1 MHSAQCTVHRGSKN
15 LCTVHCAPCTKI
27 RSRVKAL
34 FVINA
39 RSGPVRGRDLAALIR
54 ASCELEHEIVASER
68 KEDLDTI
75 VAEAQR
81 DGFEAVIAVGG
92 DGTVHE
98 VAKRLI
104 GNELALGIV
113 PTGSGNGF
121 AHHHR
126 IPTKIAAA
134 VRILPTAKRVTID
147 TAEVNGMPFIG
158 VMGIG
163 YGAHIAHRFA
173 ELPKRGLRS
182 YIRAALSAFRDYEAQ
197 QYEINGGLHRA
208 FLVEIA
214 NTAHWGNNFRI
225 APTASVFDGVL
236 EVVIVDPLSWLD
248 APLFGARLRFGTT
261 HRSRRVKTHRVEEVV
276 IAGATKMHLDGEPL
290 EAPRELRIRVR
301 PRSLHVLVPADAEV
315 N

>member
-1 MHSAQCTVHRGSKN
+1 M
-15 LCTVHCAPCTKI
+15 
-27 RSRVKAL
+27 KAL

-54 ASCELEHEIVASER
+54 ASCELEHEIVATER
-68 KEDLDTI
+68 KEDLDTV
-75 VAEAQR
+75 VADAQR
-81 DGFEAVIAVGG
+81 HGFDAVIAVGG

-121 AHHHR
+121 AHHHG
-126 IPTKIAAA
+126 IPTKVSAA
-134 VRILPTAKRVTID
+134 VRILPASRRVTID

-163 YGAHIAHRFA
+163 YAAHIAHRFA

-182 YIRAALSAFRDYEAQ
+182 YIRAALAAFRAYQCEE
-197 QYEINGGLHRA
+197 YEIDGNRHRA

-225 APTASVFDGVL
+225 APLASVFDGVL
-236 EVVIVDPLSWLD
+236 DVVIVEPISLFR
-248 APLFGARLRFGTT
+248 APLFGVRLRFGTV
-261 HRSRRVKTHRVEEVV
+261 HRSSFVKTHRIEEVTIAGR
-276 IAGATKMHLDGEPL
+276 IAGATQIHLDGEPL
-290 EAPRELRIRVR
+290 EVSGELRVRVR
-301 PRSLHVLVPADAEV
+301 PRSLHVLVPQDAEV
-315 N
+315 S

>member
-1 MHSAQCTVHRGSKN
+1 M
-15 LCTVHCAPCTKI
+15 
-27 RSRVKAL
+27 KAL

-54 ASCELEHEIVASER
+54 ASCELEHEIVATER
-68 KEDLDTI
+68 KEDLDTV
-75 VAEAQR
+75 VANAQR

-104 GNELALGIV
+104 GNPLALGII

-121 AHHHR
+121 AHHHG
-126 IPTKIAAA
+126 IPTKIQAA

-163 YGAHIAHRFA
+163 YAAHIAHLFA
-173 ELPKRGLRS
+173 KLPRRGLRS
-182 YIRAALSAFRDYEAQ
+182 YIRAALSAFRAYVPEE
-197 QYEINGGLHRA
+197 YEIDGKRHLA

-225 APTASVFDGVL
+225 APAASVFDGEL
-236 EVVIVDPLSWLD
+236 DVVVVDPVSLFR
-248 APLFGARLRFGTT
+248 APLFGVRLRFGTV
-261 HRSRRVKTHRVEEVV
+261 HRSRLVKTHRIEEVV
-276 IAGATKMHLDGEPL
+276 ITGAKQMHLDGEPL
-290 EAPRELRIRVR
+290 DAPRELRIRVR
-301 PRSLHVLVPADAEV
+301 PRSLHVLVPRDAEV
-315 N
+315 I

>member
-1 MHSAQCTVHRGSKN
+1 
-15 LCTVHCAPCTKI
+15 L
-27 RSRVKAL
+27 KAL

-54 ASCELEHEIVASER
+54 ASCELDHEIVATER
-68 KEDLDTI
+68 KEDLDAI

-81 DGFEAVIAVGG
+81 NGFDAVIAVGG

-104 GNELALGIV
+104 GSSLALGIV

-121 AHHHR
+121 AHHHG
-126 IPTKIAAA
+126 IPTKIPAA
-134 VRILPTAKRVTID
+134 VRSLPTAKRVTID

-163 YGAHIAHRFA
+163 YAAHIAHKFA
-173 ELPKRGLRS
+173 QLPKRGLRS
-182 YIRAALSAFRDYEAQ
+182 YIRAALSAFRSYECEE
-197 QYEINGGLHRA
+197 YEIDGGRHRA
-208 FLVEIA
+208 FLIEIA

-225 APTASVFDGVL
+225 APTASVFDGVV

-248 APLFGARLRFGTT
+248 APLFGARLRMGTV
-261 HRSRRVKTHRVEEVV
+261 HRSSRVNTKRVREVV
-276 IAGATKMHLDGEPL
+276 ITGASKMHLDGEPL
-290 EAPRELRIRVR
+290 ETSGELRITVR
-301 PRSLHVLVPADAEV
+301 PRSLHVLVPPDARV
-315 N
+315 I

>member
-1 MHSAQCTVHRGSKN
+1 
-15 LCTVHCAPCTKI
+15 
-27 RSRVKAL
+27 VKAL
-34 FVINA
+34 FIINA

-54 ASCELEHEIVASER
+54 ASCKLDHEIVASER

-81 DGFEAVIAVGG
+81 KGFDAVIAVGG

-104 GNELALGIV
+104 GSDLALGIV

-126 IPTKIAAA
+126 IPTHIPAA

-147 TAEVNGMPFIG
+147 TGEVNGMPFIG
-158 VMGIG
+158 VMGVG
-163 YGAHIAHRFA
+163 YAAHIAHRFA

-182 YIRAALSAFRDYEAQ
+182 YVRAALSAFRAYVPEE
-197 QYEINGGLHRA
+197 YEIDGRRHRA
-208 FLVEIA
+208 FLIEIA

-225 APTASVFDGVL
+225 APNASVFDGEL
-236 EVVIVDPLSWLD
+236 DVVIVDPISFFD
-248 APLFGARLRFGTT
+248 APLFGTRLRLGTI
-261 HRSRRVKTHRVEEVV
+261 HRSRRVKTQRAKEIV
-276 IAGATKMHLDGEPL
+276 IAGATQMHLDGEPL
-290 EAPRELRIRVR
+290 DATSELRITVR
-301 PRSLHVLVPADAEV
+301 PRSLHVLVPGDAEV

>member
-1 MHSAQCTVHRGSKN
+1 M
-15 LCTVHCAPCTKI
+15 
-27 RSRVKAL
+27 KAL

-75 VAEAQR
+75 VARAQR
-81 DGFEAVIAVGG
+81 EGFDAVIAVGG

-104 GNELALGIV
+104 GSTLALGIV

-121 AHHHR
+121 ARHHG
-126 IPTKIAAA
+126 IPTKVHAA

-163 YGAHIAHRFA
+163 YAAHIAHLFA

-182 YIRAALSAFRDYEAQ
+182 YIRAALSAFGAYEAEE
-197 QYEINGGLHRA
+197 YEIDRNVRRA

-236 EVVIVDPLSWLD
+236 EVVIVDPLSWFD
-248 APLFGARLRFGTT
+248 APFFGARLRLGNV
-261 HRSRRVKTHRVEEVV
+261 HRSRRVNAHRVTDIV
-276 IAGATKMHLDGEPL
+276 IRRKAEGSAHLDGEPL
-290 EAPRELRIRVR
+290 TLGAELRVTVR
-301 PRSLHVLVPADAEV
+301 PRSLHVLVPRDAEV
-315 N
+315 I

>member
-1 MHSAQCTVHRGSKN
+1 M
-15 LCTVHCAPCTKI
+15 
-27 RSRVKAL
+27 KAL

-54 ASCELEHEIVASER
+54 ASCELEHEIVATER
-68 KEDLDTI
+68 KEDLDTV
-75 VAEAQR
+75 VANAQR
-81 DGFEAVIAVGG
+81 DGFDAVIAVGG

-104 GNELALGIV
+104 GNPLALGII

-121 AHHHR
+121 AHHHG
-126 IPTKIAAA
+126 IPTKIRAA

-163 YGAHIAHRFA
+163 YAAHIAHLFA
-173 ELPKRGLRS
+173 KLPKRGLRS
-182 YIRAALSAFRDYEAQ
+182 YIRAALSAFRAYVPEE
-197 QYEINGGLHRA
+197 YEIDGKRHLA

-225 APTASVFDGVL
+225 APAASVFDGEL
-236 EVVIVDPLSWLD
+236 DVVVVDPVSLFR
-248 APLFGARLRFGTT
+248 APMFGVRLRFGTV
-261 HRSRRVKTHRVEEVV
+261 HRSRLVNTHRIEEVV
-276 IAGATKMHLDGEPL
+276 ITGAKQMHLDGEPL
-290 EAPRELRIRVR
+290 DAPRELRIRVR
-301 PRSLHVLVPADAEV
+301 PRSLHVLVPRDAEV
-315 N
+315 I

>member
-1 MHSAQCTVHRGSKN
+1 
-15 LCTVHCAPCTKI
+15 
-27 RSRVKAL
+27 VKAL

-54 ASCELEHEIVASER
+54 ASCELEHDIVATER

-75 VAEAQR
+75 VAEAQHN
-81 DGFEAVIAVGG
+81 GFEAVIAVGG

-104 GNELALGIV
+104 GNPLALGIV

-121 AHHHR
+121 ARHHG
-126 IPTKIAAA
+126 IPMKVAAA
-134 VRILPTAKRVTID
+134 VRVLPTAKKVTID

-163 YGAHIAHRFA
+163 YAAQIAHRFA
-173 ELPKRGLRS
+173 ELPRRGLRS
-182 YIRAALSAFRDYEAQ
+182 YIHAALSAFRSYEARE
-197 QYEINGGLHRA
+197 YEINGGVHRA

-236 EVVIVDPLSWLD
+236 DVVIVHPLSWLD
-248 APLFGARLRFGTT
+248 APLFGARLRFGSI
-261 HRSRRVKTHRVEEVV
+261 HRSRRVKTQRLAEVV
-276 IAGATKMHLDGEPL
+276 IAGAKEMHLDGEPL
-290 EAPRELRIRVR
+290 EAEGELRIRVR
-301 PRSLHVLVPADAEV
+301 PHSLHVLVPADAEV

>member
-1 MHSAQCTVHRGSKN
+1 M
-15 LCTVHCAPCTKI
+15 
-27 RSRVKAL
+27 KAL

-54 ASCELEHEIVASER
+54 ASCELEHDIVATER

-81 DGFEAVIAVGG
+81 NGFDAVVAVGG

-104 GNELALGIV
+104 GKDLALGIV

-121 AHHHR
+121 AHHHG
-126 IPTKIAAA
+126 IPTKVSAA
-134 VRILPTAKRVTID
+134 VRILPASRRVTID

-163 YGAHIAHRFA
+163 YAAHIAHRFA

-182 YIRAALSAFRDYEAQ
+182 YIRAALSAFRAYESEE
-197 QYEINGGLHRA
+197 YEIDLKVHRA
-208 FLVEIA
+208 FLIEIA

-225 APTASVFDGVL
+225 APTASVFDGAL

-248 APLFGARLRFGTT
+248 APLFGVRLRLGRV
-261 HRSRRVKTHRVEEVV
+261 HHSRRVKVHRVSEIV
-276 IAGATKMHLDGEPL
+276 IRRRAEGTAHLDGEPL
-290 EAPRELRIRVR
+290 TLGAEIRVTVR
-301 PRSLHVLVPADAEV
+301 PRSLHVLVPPDAEV
-315 N
+315 I

>member
-1 MHSAQCTVHRGSKN
+1 M
-15 LCTVHCAPCTKI
+15 
-27 RSRVKAL
+27 KAL

-54 ASCELEHEIVASER
+54 ASCELEHDIVATER
-68 KEDLDTI
+68 KEDLDAI

-81 DGFEAVIAVGG
+81 NGFEAVIAVGG

-104 GNELALGIV
+104 GNPIALGIV

-121 AHHHR
+121 ARHHG
-126 IPTKIAAA
+126 IPTKVVAA
-134 VRILPTAKRVTID
+134 VRVLPTAKRVTID

-163 YGAHIAHRFA
+163 YAAHIAHRFA
-173 ELPKRGLRS
+173 ALPRRGLRS
-182 YIRAALSAFRDYEAQ
+182 YIRAALSAFRSYECEE
-197 QYEINGGLHRA
+197 YEINGGRHRA

-248 APLFGARLRFGTT
+248 APLFGARLRFGSV
-261 HRSRRVKTHRVEEVV
+261 HRSRRVKTQRLVEVV
-276 IAGATKMHLDGEPL
+276 IAGAKEMHLDGEPL
-290 EAPRELRIRVR
+290 EAQGELRIRVR
-301 PRSLHVLVPADAEV
+301 PHSLHVLVPRDAKV
-315 N
+315 I

>member
-1 MHSAQCTVHRGSKN
+1 M
-15 LCTVHCAPCTKI
+15 
-27 RSRVKAL
+27 KAL

-54 ASCELEHEIVASER
+54 ASCELEHEIVATER
-68 KEDLDTI
+68 KDDLDTV

-81 DGFEAVIAVGG
+81 DGFDAVIAVGG

-104 GNELALGIV
+104 GNPLALGII

-121 AHHHR
+121 AHHHG

-158 VMGIG
+158 VMGVG
-163 YGAHIAHRFA
+163 YAAHIAHLFA
-173 ELPKRGLRS
+173 ELPRRGLRS
-182 YIRAALSAFRDYEAQ
+182 YIRAALSAFRAYMPEE
-197 QYEINGGLHRA
+197 YEIDGKRHHA

-225 APTASVFDGVL
+225 APLASVFDGVL
-236 EVVIVDPLSWLD
+236 DVVIVDPMSWLD
-248 APLFGARLRFGTT
+248 APWFGARLRFGSV
-261 HRSRRVKTHRVEEVV
+261 HRSRFVKTHRIEEVV
-276 IAGATKMHLDGEPL
+276 IRGAKKMHLDGEPL
-290 EAPRELRIRVR
+290 DAPLELRIRVR
-301 PRSLHVLVPADAEV
+301 PRSLHVLVPQDAEV
-315 N
+315 S